1 MQTGLCSQ
9 VDTEGLLGIELA
21 INSCRLQIEL
31 IIKAWWVVKVFFFW
45 FLKGPSLLVFT
56 RYRGR
61 LAVFILGGWSIPVEL
76 FSSRQLPSTILN
88 LQE

>member
-9 VDTEGLLGIELA
+9 VDTAGLLGIELT

-31 IIKAWWVVKVFFFW
+31 IIKAWWVVKVFFL
-45 FLKGPSLLVFT
+45 LKEPPLLLGIYPIP
-56 RYRGR
+56 R
-61 LAVFILGGWSIPVEL
+61 AVFIFGGWSIPVEL
-76 FSSRQLPSTILN
+76 FSSRQLPSPILN